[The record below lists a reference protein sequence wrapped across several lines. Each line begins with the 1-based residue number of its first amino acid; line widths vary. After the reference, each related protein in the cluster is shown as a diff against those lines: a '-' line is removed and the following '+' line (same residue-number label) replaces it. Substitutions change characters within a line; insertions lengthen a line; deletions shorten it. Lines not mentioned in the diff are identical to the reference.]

1 MDAGRSPGTR
11 TQDASHYTAAMRC
24 FVIVAGALGPAPLS
38 AAVLGQ
44 AQRQGLTG
52 HLERLLAR
60 STVHAYAELP
70 YEFARAPHLAWMWK
84 QFSGRDDQPVTAP
97 YVAEL
102 LAQGPVPDG
111 LWHCDPVH
119 IAFARDH
126 LLLTD
131 LDAAPLTEAE
141 ARALLPSAQ
150 GAALEQ
156 AASLNVI
163 GGHWFV
169 ALDPPWDIEAVP
181 LGAAL
186 DCSVQDVM
194 PRGEDALRWRK
205 LLTEVQI
212 AWHTHPVNDARTER
226 AMPVVNGLWLHGGG
240 ARSELDS
247 PFDAVWSDD
256 LALRAWAHASATP
269 QQPLSEAHQ
278 AVDGDVLVYLPDLS
292 SAHRR
297 EAWGDWLVALKSVD
311 AALEQIERLL
321 QKSGGVIELL
331 LFGRAG
337 FTRVTIS
344 SADRWRLW
352 RKQALHE
359 VLAEPAETAP

>member
-1 MDAGRSPGTR
+1 
-11 TQDASHYTAAMRC
+11 MRC
-24 FVIVAGALGPAPLS
+24 FVVVAGALVPAPLS
-38 AAVLGQ
+38 AAVLAQ
-44 AQRQGLTG
+44 AQRQGATG

-97 YVAEL
+97 YVAQL
-102 LAQGPVPDG
+102 LAKRPVPAG

-131 LDAAPLTEAE
+131 LEAAPVTEAE
-141 ARALLPSAQ
+141 SRALLPSAQ

-156 AASLNVI
+156 AASLTTVD
-163 GGHWFV
+163 GHWFL

-181 LGAAL
+181 LAAAL
-186 DCSVQDVM
+186 DCSVQEVL

-212 AWHTHPVNDARTER
+212 AWHAHPVNDARAER
-226 AMPVVNGLWLHGGG
+226 GLPVVNALWLHGGG
-240 ARSELDS
+240 TRVELDS
-247 PFDAVWSDD
+247 PFEAVWSDD
-256 LALRAWAHASATP
+256 LALRAWAAASDTP
-269 QQPLSEAHQ
+269 QQPLAEVQ
-278 AVDGDVLVYLPDLS
+278 QPVDGDVLVYLPALA
-292 SAHRR
+292 SAQRR
-297 EAWGDWLVALKSVD
+297 EAWGDWLVTLKDVD
-311 AALEQIERLL
+311 AALGRIERLL
-321 QKSGGVIELL
+321 QRSGGVMEVL
-331 LFGRAG
+331 LFGRGG
-337 FTRVTIS
+337 FTRATVS

-352 RKQALHE
+352 RKQPLAE
-359 VLAEPAETAP
+359 VLAEPVEAAA

>member
-1 MDAGRSPGTR
+1 
-11 TQDASHYTAAMRC
+11 MRC
-24 FVIVAGALGPAPLS
+24 FVVVAGALVPAPLS
-38 AAVLGQ
+38 ASVLAQ
-44 AQRQGLTG
+44 AQRHAAAG

-60 STVHAYAELP
+60 STVHAYTELP

-97 YVAEL
+97 YVAQL
-102 LAQGPVPDG
+102 LAKQPVPEG

-131 LDAAPLTEAE
+131 LDAAPLSESET
-141 ARALLPSAQ
+141 RALLPSAQ

-163 GGHWFV
+163 DGHWFL

-181 LGAAL
+181 LAAAL

-212 AWHTHPVNDARTER
+212 AWHAHPVNDARAER
-226 AMPVVNGLWLHGGG
+226 GVPVVNGLWLHGGG

-247 PFDAVWSDD
+247 PFEDVWSED
-256 LALRAWAHASATP
+256 LSLRAWAHASDTP
-269 QQPLSEAHQ
+269 QRALSQAQPVE
-278 AVDGDVLVYLPDLS
+278 GDVLAFLPDL
-292 SAHRR
+292 AAAQRR
-297 EAWGDWLVALKSVD
+297 DAWGDWLLALKAVD
-311 AALEQIERLL
+311 AALGQIERLV
-321 QKSGGVIELL
+321 QKSGGVMELL
-331 LFGRAG
+331 LFGRGG

-352 RKQALHE
+352 RKQALAE
-359 VLAEPAETAP
+359 VLAEPVEVA